1 MEFRVNQI
9 DTELI
14 QRVNETTKQGK
25 IHRKESVLIDKD
37 SEKEN
42 KGQKNFKDT
51 LKQAEKKSNKVVVEA
66 VKTEQHEIEAVNE
79 GLDTIT
85 AKGKFLDIRK

>member
-9 DTELI
+9 DTEQI
-14 QRVNETTKQGK
+14 QRVNEKTKQGK
-25 IHRKESVLIDKD
+25 IHRKESIVIDKD

-42 KGQKNFKDT
+42 KGQKNFNET
-51 LKQAEKKSNKVVVEA
+51 LKQAEKKSNKVVVQA
-66 VKTEQHEIEAVNE
+66 VKTEQHEVEAVNE

-85 AKGKFLDIRK
+85 VKGKFLDIRK

>member
-9 DTELI
+9 DTEQI
-14 QRVNETTKQGK
+14 QRVNEKTKQGK
-25 IHRKESVLIDKD
+25 IHRKESIIIDKD

-42 KGQKNFKDT
+42 KGQKDFNDT
-51 LKQAEKKSNKVVVEA
+51 LKQAEKKSNKVVVQA

-85 AKGKFLDIRK
+85 VKGKFLDIRK